1 MKFTL
6 LGLSLLL
13 LSSSKVCAEEPN
25 IYEYKDM
32 EVSVLMSDSE
42 TVQQAVNRA
51 ESLLQIKA
59 VTMTPKFV
67 THTTSYDSR
76 TDEMLEKGVIAQ
88 GANVSVTNTRY
99 VKELDDDHVN
109 VNVNVNV
116 IADVTVDISAMRSK
130 VYSEKREKLME
141 SAIDDLNADYQKL
154 VAVLDKMKMNLA
166 LSTLDSVIVADY
178 YAKLNSRLGMVDGDV
193 VKEQLR
199 AHREGKTPSEK
210 LKSEIVSAY
219 KQFVFP
225 FMANPVINYQVI
237 DIIPLEH
244 SVAEI
249 KVRVTIERKGG
260 VKDAWYPIAANENV
274 IKNCKKFFFGCDALL
289 NPNQSNTSIEVK
301 ELLVPK
307 YCGPS
312 LYEFLPYRYPGER
325 SFIDEEEQVR
335 CGISKGFAFGD
346 SRFYQL
352 HKQSLLT
359 PEMPLQPE
367 AFDNAFRELSRTAY
381 WLQINIG
388 KEKFKVN
395 ISNIWL
401 DDITLSAYMPEKDAE
416 DGIKISFRVQEE
428 EYDTN
433 TSKWT
438 NTAGNFLR
446 YQTRRIGFY

>member
-6 LGLSLLL
+6 LGLSILL
-13 LSSSKVCAEEPN
+13 LSTGKVCAEDPN

-42 TVQQAVNRA
+42 TVQQAVYRA

-67 THTTSYDSR
+67 SHTTSYDSR

-99 VKELDDDHVN
+99 VKALEDDHVS
-109 VNVNVNV
+109 VNV
-116 IADVTVDISAMRSK
+116 IADVTVDISAMKSK

-178 YAKLNSRLGMVDGDV
+178 YAKLNSRLGIVDGDV

-244 SVAEI
+244 SVAEV

-260 VKDAWYPIAANENV
+260 
-274 IKNCKKFFFGCDALL
+274 
-289 NPNQSNTSIEVK
+289 
-301 ELLVPK
+301 
-307 YCGPS
+307 
-312 LYEFLPYRYPGER
+312 R
-325 SFIDEEEQVR
+325 
-335 CGISKGFAFGD
+335 
-346 SRFYQL
+346 
-352 HKQSLLT
+352 
-359 PEMPLQPE
+359 
-367 AFDNAFRELSRTAY
+367 
-381 WLQINIG
+381 
-388 KEKFKVN
+388 
-395 ISNIWL
+395 
-401 DDITLSAYMPEKDAE
+401 
-416 DGIKISFRVQEE
+416 
-428 EYDTN
+428 
-433 TSKWT
+433 
-438 NTAGNFLR
+438 
-446 YQTRRIGFY
+446 